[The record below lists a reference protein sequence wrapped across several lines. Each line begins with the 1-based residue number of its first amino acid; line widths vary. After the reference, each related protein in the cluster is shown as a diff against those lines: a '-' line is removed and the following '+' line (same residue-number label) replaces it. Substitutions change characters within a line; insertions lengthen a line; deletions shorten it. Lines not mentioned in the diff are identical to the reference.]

1 MTSARDGR
9 VVVIGQGYV
18 GLPLALRAVE
28 VGHHVVGFDVDK
40 SRVDRLRRAESFID
54 DVSDADLAA
63 ALATG
68 RFTPSDDPSDLVG
81 FHTAVVCVPTPLRD
95 GLPDLH
101 FIEDAARLLSVYL
114 TRGARVVL
122 ESTSY
127 PGTTE
132 EIFGPLLEAGS
143 GLRGGTD
150 FHLGFSPERI
160 DPSNPTWGLRNTPK
174 IVSGVNDASTAAVAD
189 FYGDIVDQTVTAPGT
204 REAELAKLLENT
216 FRHVNIALVNELAI
230 YCHELGIDVWSVID
244 MAATK
249 PFGFMRFSPGPG
261 VGGHCLPIDP
271 SYLSWQVRHAL
282 GRTFRFVEIAND
294 VNDNM
299 PGYVVSRV
307 VEHLN
312 RKRRSVNGSRVL
324 LVGLTYKR
332 NSGDARHSPAAD
344 VAHRLSD
351 LGAELWAVDPF
362 VAPHEVPPGV
372 ALVECTAEV
381 VEAADIVVV
390 LTDHDAIDWPLLDRY
405 AANVLDTRNRLT
417 APGVDRL

>member
-28 VGHHVVGFDVDK
+28 VGYDVVGFDVDK
-40 SRVDRLRRAESFID
+40 SRIDRLRRAETFID
-54 DVSDADLAA
+54 DVTDADLAA

-68 RFTPSDDPSDLVG
+68 RFTPSDEPADLTG
-81 FHTAVVCVPTPLRD
+81 FGTAVVCVPTPLRD

-101 FIEDAARLLSVYL
+101 YIEDAARLLSRYL
-114 TRGARVVL
+114 TSGARVVL

-143 GLRGGTD
+143 GLRAGTD
-150 FHLGFSPERI
+150 FLLGFSPERI

-174 IVSGVNDASTAAVAD
+174 IVSGVNDASTAAVAQ
-189 FYGDIVDQTVTAPGT
+189 FYGDVVDHTVTAPGT

-230 YCHELGIDVWSVID
+230 YCHDLGIDVWSVID

-249 PFGFMRFSPGPG
+249 PFGFMKFTPGPG

-271 SYLSWQVRHAL
+271 SYLSWQVRRAL
-282 GRTFRFVEIAND
+282 GRTFRFVEVAND

-312 RKRRSVNGSRVL
+312 RKSRSVNGSRIL
-324 LVGLTYKR
+324 LIGLTYKR
-332 NSGDARHSPAAD
+332 NSGDARHSPAAE
-344 VAHRLSD
+344 VAHRLAD
-351 LGAELWAVDPF
+351 LGAELWGVDPF
-362 VAPHEVPPGV
+362 VAPAEVPPGV
-372 ALVECTAEV
+372 TLVECTDER
-381 VEAADIVVV
+381 VEAADMAIV
-390 LTDHDAIDWPLLDRY
+390 LTDHDAIDWDVLNRHSAD
-405 AANVLDTRNRLT
+405 VLDTRNRLT
-417 APGVDRL
+417 APGVDRM

>member
-1 MTSARDGR
+1 MTGGHEGH
-9 VVVIGQGYV
+9 VVVVGQGYV

-28 VGHHVVGFDVDK
+28 VGYDVVGFDVDK
-40 SRVDRLRRAESFID
+40 NRIDRLRKADSFID
-54 DVSDADLAA
+54 DVRDADLAA

-68 RFTPSDDPSDLVG
+68 RFTPSDDTSTLAG
-81 FHTAVVCVPTPLRD
+81 FRTAVVCVPTPLRD
-95 GLPDLH
+95 GSPDLH
-101 FIEDAARLLSVYL
+101 FIEDAARLLSGHL
-114 TRGARVVL
+114 TRGACVVL
-122 ESTSY
+122 ESTTY

-132 EIFGPLLEAGS
+132 EIFAPILEAGS
-143 GLRGGTD
+143 GLRAGAD
-150 FHLGFSPERI
+150 FHLGYSPERI
-160 DPSNPTWGLRNTPK
+160 DPSNPTWGIHNTPK
-174 IVSGVNDASTAAVAD
+174 IVSGVDDASAVAVAA
-189 FYGDIVDQTVTAPGT
+189 FYDTVVEQTVAAPGT

-216 FRHVNIALVNELAI
+216 FRHVNIALVNELAV

-249 PFGFMRFSPGPG
+249 PFGFMRFTPGPG

-271 SYLSWQVRHAL
+271 SYLSWQVRRAL

-312 RKRRSVNGSRVL
+312 RRRRAVNGSRVL
-324 LVGLTYKR
+324 LVGVTYKR

-344 VAHRLSD
+344 VAHRLTG
-351 LGAELWAVDPF
+351 LGAELTAVDPH
-362 VAPHEVPPGV
+362 VAPHEVPAGV
-372 ALVECTAEV
+372 RFVECTPRV
-381 VEAADIVVV
+381 VEEADVVVV
-390 LTDHDAIDWPLLDRY
+390 LTDHDAIDWAMFDRH
-405 AANVLDTRNRLT
+405 AHKVLDTRNRLT